1 MNCDEL
7 VELITEYL
15 DNSLSPV
22 KRATLEAHLLECDGC
37 VNYLNQYK
45 STVSILSQ
53 IPQDGPSA
61 ALRERLLAGFRERQR

>member
-22 KRATLEAHLLECDGC
+22 KRAKLEAHLLECDGC

-45 STVSILSQ
+45 STVSILS
-53 IPQDGPSA
+53 
-61 ALRERLLAGFRERQR
+61 